1 VTDSPD
7 PEQPAT
13 ELLAGL
19 PPGLDQAQL
28 GELPAEVQRRIA
40 DLLGTGDLLR
50 GLLEAVVSVGE
61 NLELPL
67 VLRRIVEAAVKLT
80 GARYGALGVLGE
92 EHPRELV
99 QFITVGMD
107 DATREALGELPHG
120 RGILGLL
127 IDDARPLR
135 LTDLT
140 AHPRSFGVPAGHPP
154 MRTFLGVPIGVR
166 GEAFGDL
173 YLTEKP
179 GGAGFTAAD
188 EQVIVALAA
197 AAGVAVDNAR
207 LFQRGQVR
215 ERWLSFAAEVT
226 TQLLAGD
233 KAAAVLGLITRSART
248 LAGADLTYLGVR
260 GAGGELVVQAADGL
274 GGERLLGR
282 HIPAESMSVRVLDL
296 GHSLAVVDAQADER
310 VWQEIVIAADAGP
323 TLFVPLRAGDDL
335 MGTLI
340 VTNHA
345 GGPTFTAETLA
356 VVESFAAQ
364 AALALRLGDSARDR
378 QLLAVYEDRD
388 RIALDLHDLVIQR
401 LFAAGMRLQSLARQ
415 LDTDDHRARLLSCVD
430 DLDDTIRELR
440 SSIYHL
446 QAPLPTGDPG
456 LRAKVLAT
464 AQEAVDPL
472 GFTPGV
478 HFDGP
483 VDSVVSMEIGEQL
496 LAVLREAL
504 SNVARHAEAQKVAV
518 YVSVSVPNPVQ
529 PPPTRLTLR
538 VVDDGRGLPESGR
551 RSGLDNVARRAIALG
566 GEFSAGRRP
575 DGHGGT
581 ELVWSV
587 PLDVIDA
594 PTGERSAGLPA

>member
-1 VTDSPD
+1 
-7 PEQPAT
+7 
-13 ELLAGL
+13 
-19 PPGLDQAQL
+19 
-28 GELPAEVQRRIA
+28 
-40 DLLGTGDLLR
+40 
-50 GLLEAVVSVGE
+50 
-61 NLELPL
+61 
-67 VLRRIVEAAVKLT
+67 
-80 GARYGALGVLGE
+80 
-92 EHPRELV
+92 
-99 QFITVGMD
+99 
-107 DATREALGELPHG
+107 
-120 RGILGLL
+120 
-127 IDDARPLR
+127 
-135 LTDLT
+135 
-140 AHPRSFGVPAGHPP
+140 
-154 MRTFLGVPIGVR
+154 
-166 GEAFGDL
+166 
-173 YLTEKP
+173 
-179 GGAGFTAAD
+179 
-188 EQVIVALAA
+188 
-197 AAGVAVDNAR
+197 
-207 LFQRGQVR
+207 
-215 ERWLSFAAEVT
+215 
-226 TQLLAGD
+226 
-233 KAAAVLGLITRSART
+233 
-248 LAGADLTYLGVR
+248 
-260 GAGGELVVQAADGL
+260 
-274 GGERLLGR
+274 
-282 HIPAESMSVRVLDL
+282 
-296 GHSLAVVDAQADER
+296 
-310 VWQEIVIAADAGP
+310 
-323 TLFVPLRAGDDL
+323 
-335 MGTLI
+335 

-440 SSIYHL
+440 SSIYQL